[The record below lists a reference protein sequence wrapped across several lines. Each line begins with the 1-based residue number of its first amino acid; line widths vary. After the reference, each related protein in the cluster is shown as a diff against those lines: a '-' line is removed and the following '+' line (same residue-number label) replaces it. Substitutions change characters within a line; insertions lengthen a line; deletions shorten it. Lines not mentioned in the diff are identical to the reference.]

1 MLQRVGVTS
10 WPKSEI
16 CDVSHRAR
24 LPLEPLGEQSEPR
37 PGVDRRS
44 QSSNFRDKEGSVDRI
59 RAISTKDIQAELN
72 RIFMSEP
79 FTNAGRM
86 KRFLEYVVEQSF
98 HGKDDNLSEYWIGL
112 RVYDR
117 DDGFDPRLDSI
128 VRVDAARLRAKLR
141 EFYDSEGRSSAFRI
155 DIPKGSYKATFKTN
169 KATLN
174 TRRGPR
180 PISERST
187 AKETSDAKTIAV
199 LPFTDLSPERDQ
211 EYFGDGIAEEL
222 MFALSRV
229 PKLRVVSQTSVFAFK
244 GKGMDVRDIGGQL
257 GVGNILE
264 GSVRK
269 AGQKLRITVRLTD
282 VISGF
287 HVWSEVFTCELKDIF
302 VVQEEIARSVAD
314 ALRLTVVGG
323 EPVKLPAARACN
335 VNAFNQYLIGRAFWN
350 KQTEH
355 GLRTA
360 ITHFEHSLEEDPSY
374 AKAYF
379 GISDCYRK
387 LEFWGLMRP
396 LDALPR
402 AKEAAQKALEMDG
415 SLMEARVP
423 LAAITAV
430 NEWHWDQAD
439 SMFQN
444 ILSFHPDY
452 APAHQAYAM
461 MCLLPMRRFE
471 EAIDHVQIARQLDP
485 LALLINVHVGG
496 AFYLAGRY
504 DEAIEQLRNTLE
516 LEPNYH
522 LAHLGLAVALGEKG
536 MLNEAMAVLDRAK
549 TLAGEIM
556 PIRGALGNMYARA
569 GEVSQA
575 EATLAEL
582 VELQKVRYVSP
593 LDFALIHAG
602 LGRAADVFQCLKRAA
617 TDHCGRLAWTLIE
630 PRYEG
635 FRSDP
640 RFAELLQHVNLAP
653 PTTAGPA

>member
-1 MLQRVGVTS
+1 VCPTGSPVAGYDPWEYR
-10 WPKSEI
+10 
-16 CDVSHRAR
+16 
-24 LPLEPLGEQSEPR
+24 EPR
-37 PGVDRRS
+37 PDVDRRN
-44 QSSNFRDKEGSVDRI
+44 QSSNNSSQQKKVDPF
-59 RAISTKDIQAELN
+59 RAISTREIQAELS
-72 RIFMSEP
+72 RIFISGA
-79 FTNAGRM
+79 FTNADRM
-86 KRFLEYVVEQSF
+86 KRFLKYVVDQSL
-98 HGKDDNLSEYWIGL
+98 HGKDDDFSEYCIGL

-117 DDGFDPRLDSI
+117 DDNFDPRLDSI
-128 VRVDAARLRAKLR
+128 VRVDAARLRSKLK
-141 EFYDSEGRSSAFRI
+141 EFYDSEGKGSSMRI
-155 DIPKGSYKATFKTN
+155 EIPKGGYKATFSKKTR
-169 KATLN
+169 L
-174 TRRGPR
+174 R
-180 PISERST
+180 PEISEQRP
-187 AKETSDAKTIAV
+187 AKETSDARTIAV
-199 LPFTDLSPERDQ
+199 LPFADLSPQRDQ

-244 GKGMDVRDIGGQL
+244 GKGIDIRDIGSQL
-257 GVGNILE
+257 GVENILE

-269 AGQKLRITVRLTD
+269 AGQKLRITVRLTE
-282 VISGF
+282 VVSGF
-287 HVWSEVFTCELKDIF
+287 NVWSEVFTCELKDVF
-302 VVQEEIARSVAD
+302 AVQEEIARSVAE
-314 ALRLTVVGG
+314 ALRLTVAGG
-323 EPVKLPAARACN
+323 EPVQLPRSGACN

-360 ITHFEHSLEEDPSY
+360 ITHFENCLKEDPTY

-402 AKEAAQKALEMDG
+402 AKEAAKKALEMDG
-415 SLMEARVP
+415 SLIEARVP

-430 NEWHWDQAD
+430 NEWKWAEAD

-461 MCLLPMRRFE
+461 MCLVPMRRFD
-471 EAIDHVQIARQLDP
+471 EAIDHIQIARQLDP
-485 LALLINVHVGG
+485 LALLINAHVGG

-504 DEAIEQLRNTLE
+504 DEAIEQLQNTLE

-522 LAHLGLAVALGEKG
+522 LAHMGLALAFGEKG
-536 MLNEAMAVLDRAK
+536 MFDEAVVVLNRAK

-556 PIRGALGNMYARA
+556 PIRGALGNIYARA
-569 GEVSQA
+569 GKISEA
-575 EATLAEL
+575 EAVLTEL

-593 LDFALIHAG
+593 LDFALVYAG
-602 LGRAADVFQCLKRAA
+602 LGKTADVFQCLKQAA
-617 TDHCGRLAWTLIE
+617 ADHCGRLAWALIE

-635 FRSDP
+635 LRSDP
-640 RFAELLQHVNLAP
+640 RFVELVNHVNLEPSKSA
-653 PTTAGPA
+653 TGSA